1 MKFVMMIAVLL
12 SGLSAFAQTD
22 ALSQCRAQN
31 DRLQFQLRDLTARL
45 RTCEQGTGGGYGEV
59 EYLRQEN
66 YRLTE
71 QNRQLQFRIDELEG
85 RGYQQFYCVAGCY
98 DVNSRIDTRYM
109 EAASAPTQLEAEML
123 AKQLTHKTYSCNF
136 GVKTYKCE
144 AMRGEAQMNYCTV
157 ACSDV
162 NGRADERF
170 SAGARGR
177 NTVEAEMLAIKELK
191 KTYACNFGI
200 KVTACN

>member
-1 MKFVMMIAVLL
+1 MKFVMILAVLV
-12 SGLSAFAQTD
+12 SSLSAFAQTD

-45 RTCEQGTGGGYGEV
+45 RTCEQGNGGGYGEV

-71 QNRQLQFRIDELEG
+71 QNRQLQLRIDELEG
-85 RGYQQFYCVAGCY
+85 RGYQQYFCTAACH

-109 EAASAPTQLEAEML
+109 EGAAAYTQLEAEML
-123 AKQLTHKTYSCNF
+123 AKQLAHKTYSCNF
-136 GVKTYKCE
+136 GVKVNKCE
-144 AMRGEAQMNYCTV
+144 PFTSEVPMNYCTV
-157 ACSDV
+157 ACTDV
-162 NGRADERF
+162 NGRSDERY
-170 SAGARGR
+170 SAGSRGR
-177 NTVEAEMLAIKELK
+177 NKAEAEMLAVKELK